1 MSRRDGGH
9 SDYRRRAGDAI
20 CFNPHSPGAGHT
32 VREAQD
38 GREAIDEFR
47 RKRPALIISDILM
60 PNVEGIETISTLR
73 REEPSIPIIAISG
86 GVVPLYLRAAAK
98 LGATASL
105 EKPFS
110 VDALRLLV
118 EKLLADC
125 HVDSS

>member
-1 MSRRDGGH
+1 MADILIIDDEPEMRFVLTH
-9 SDYRRRAGDAI
+9 I
-20 CFNPHSPGAGHT
+20 LQGAGHS

-86 GVVPLYLRAAAK
+86 GVAPLYLQAAAK

-110 VDALRLLV
+110 VDALRSLV

-125 HVDSS
+125 NVDSS